1 MDTSISRVKNTVHS
15 GKTTEDVC
23 ADRESSDSR
32 KEGIDEKLPED
43 VALEHQI
50 GTGDEDVL
58 TVEATASTDP
68 KTSATR
74 SETDLG
80 ASGDSHNKDSAATK
94 SLIGKENFRL
104 PDKRPKRKS
113 ARTPAT
119 SSQSEPSVS
128 TRSLRSKTTSSSTES
143 LVYGRAASTPIKSAT
158 NLTFGDLNLSAIH
171 SADDSQKSVRKRSV
185 GWAMLGSKV
194 AGLCCRVAG
203 ASQALLAQRSSHTIW
218 YPDAKFERQFKTAGT
233 MGKLWMSEKYDE
245 YDKAIGL
252 DKLEKLLYER
262 PVFSD
267 SYEGKHRE
275 KQLENMILNFGPQH
289 PAAHGVLRL
298 VLKLEGE
305 VIIKAIPHIG
315 LLHRATEKLIEH
327 KTYTQALPYFDRLD
341 YVSMMCNEQGFA
353 LAVEK
358 LLGIDIPPRAK
369 YIRTLFAELTR
380 IQNHVMGITTH
391 ALDIGA
397 MTPFFWMFEEREKMF
412 EFSERVSGA
421 RMHVNYIRPGGVAW
435 DLPIGLMDDIYDWAV
450 KFPERIDELEDMLT
464 ENRIWK
470 ARTVDIGLVSAADA
484 LNWGFTGVMVRGSGI
499 KQDVR
504 KTQPYEVYDQLE
516 FDVPIGTKGDC
527 YDRYLCRVEEMRQS
541 LHIIHQCLN
550 KMPAGEIKVDDHK
563 VVPPKRA
570 EMKDSMES
578 LIHHFKFFTEG
589 FQVPPGATY
598 VPIEAPKGE
607 FGVYLVADGTSKPY
621 RCYIRAPGFPHL
633 AAIHDICYMSLI
645 ADVVAVIGTLDIV
658 FGEVDR

>member
-1 MDTSISRVKNTVHS
+1 
-15 GKTTEDVC
+15 
-23 ADRESSDSR
+23 
-32 KEGIDEKLPED
+32 
-43 VALEHQI
+43 
-50 GTGDEDVL
+50 
-58 TVEATASTDP
+58 
-68 KTSATR
+68 
-74 SETDLG
+74 
-80 ASGDSHNKDSAATK
+80 
-94 SLIGKENFRL
+94 
-104 PDKRPKRKS
+104 
-113 ARTPAT
+113 
-119 SSQSEPSVS
+119 
-128 TRSLRSKTTSSSTES
+128 
-143 LVYGRAASTPIKSAT
+143 
-158 NLTFGDLNLSAIH
+158 
-171 SADDSQKSVRKRSV
+171 
-185 GWAMLGSKV
+185 MLGSKV

-305 VIIKAIPHIG
+305 VNIYVIIKAIPHIG

-369 YIRTLFAELTR
+369 YIRK
-380 IQNHVMGITTH
+380 
-391 ALDIGA
+391 
-397 MTPFFWMFEEREKMF
+397 REKMF

-421 RMHVNYIRPGGVAW
+421 RMHVNYVRPGGVAW

-450 KFPERIDELEDMLT
+450 KVR
-464 ENRIWK
+464 
-470 ARTVDIGLVSAADA
+470 LVSAADA

-504 KTQPYEVYDQLE
+504 KTQPYEVYDELE

-550 KMPAGEIKVDDHK
+550 KMPAGEVKVDDHK

-589 FQVPPGATY
+589 YQVPPGATY